1 MRSKHLFII
10 WNSGLPFKEEIEYG
24 LSKKCRIV
32 KSVTVHWD
40 ESYFIENLCYFYRWS
55 PDVNVVS
62 EARLRGIGEFV
73 VYIIEANEV
82 EERWVKT
89 SSGKLTKANTLM
101 FDLKS
106 SLRESYGLKLFHSSV
121 NKVEFIR
128 DYTTLF
134 GVDGFIEDNNDSIVK
149 DRYNFNCKGLNG
161 WDSLDDLFTFLNYN
175 TTYVLLRGKDS
186 LGDVSGGNGDIDILT
201 TNRLEFF
208 KLCNANWRKIRRTSS
223 PSCTIL
229 IANDEITFDVIE
241 VGDNYFGREW
251 EQAILNKR
259 ILDEN
264 VFILDEEN
272 AFFTLLYHCL
282 INKMNF
288 PQKYLGE
295 IQLLS
300 SLNLHNP
307 QNLDLSNE
315 EDLLD
320 VLGEY
325 MFYYNYLF
333 YRNKKKSKIQN
344 NSNIKYLQI
353 NTKMKELI
361 RRRRISNFISC
372 FEKVPGGYLIVKGL
386 LLLFIRYRLLPNKY
400 FY

>member
-10 WNSGLPFKEEIEYG
+10 WNSGLTFKEEIENH
-24 LSKKCRIV
+24 LSQKSRIV
-32 KSVTVHWD
+32 KSVTVQWD
-40 ESYFIENLCYFYRWS
+40 ESFFLENLYYFYRWS

-73 VYIIEANEV
+73 VYIIEVNDV

-89 SSGKLTKANTLM
+89 SSGKLTKANMLI

-106 SLRESYGLKLFHSSV
+106 SLRKSYGLKLFHSSV

-134 GVDGFIEDNNDSIVK
+134 GVDGFIEVSNDSIVK

-161 WDSLDDLFTFLNYN
+161 WDSLDELFTFLNYN
-175 TTYVLLRGKDS
+175 ITYVLLRGKNS
-186 LGDVSGGNGDIDILT
+186 LDEVSKGNGDIDILT

-229 IANDEITFDVIE
+229 IANEEITFDVIE

-251 EQAILNKR
+251 EQVILNKR
-259 ILDEN
+259 TLDGN
-264 VFILDEEN
+264 VFILDKEN

-288 PQKYLGE
+288 PLKYLSE
-295 IQLLS
+295 LQLLS
-300 SLNLHNP
+300 SLNLYNFK
-307 QNLDLSNE
+307 NFDISNE
-315 EDLLD
+315 KDLLD

-325 MFYYNYLF
+325 MFHYNYFFYYN
-333 YRNKKKSKIQN
+333 RKRSKTQN
-344 NSNIKYLQI
+344 RSNIKHLKV

-361 RRRRISNFISC
+361 RRRRISNFISY
-372 FEKVPGGYLIVKGL
+372 FEKVPLGYFIMKGL
-386 LLLFIRYRLLPNKY
+386 LTLLIRYRLLPNKY
-400 FY
+400 FH